1 MKKQLLLVAVI
12 TSYAVQTFSQSPNWL
27 WAKSAVGAA
36 TDEGLSISTD
46 ASGNVYATGYF
57 FSPSLTFGTTTLTN
71 ASNGTADIF
80 LVKYD
85 ASGNVIWAKSAGG
98 VNSDKGLSVSAD
110 ASGNVLVTGP
120 FYSPSIT
127 FGTTTLINTDN
138 SGNSADI
145 FVVKYDANGN
155 VLWAKSAGGTSY
167 EYGNSIST
175 DANGNVLVTGYFDS
189 PSITFGTTT
198 LTNSGSST
206 DIFILKYDA
215 NGNLLWAKSAG
226 GTNLDGGYGVS
237 TDANGNVFIAG
248 IFLSPSINFG
258 STTLT
263 NVSSGNA
270 DIFVVKYDA
279 NEMYYGQKKA
289 GGTAY
294 DRVTGI
300 SVDVNGNVLITGYFN
315 SSSIAFGTTTLTNTD
330 IMGTTPDIFIV
341 KYDSNGNLLWAK
353 SAGGTGGMSF
363 DEGNAI
369 STDVNGNVL
378 VTGRF
383 GSSSLTFGTTTLTNA
398 DNTGNTDD
406 IFVVKF
412 NQNGNVVWAKSIGG
426 SNVDIGNSIAADV
439 SGNVLVTG
447 PFYSPSITFGTTN
460 LINTDNT
467 GFSSDIF
474 VAKLNSVVG
483 IEELSYN
490 NSLLTIY
497 PNPTSGKCILRLD
510 NSISN
515 AITTIEVFN
524 VLGEKV
530 YSINHS
536 TNTPEID
543 LSDCPSGV
551 YTLQVK
557 TSQNTFN
564 KKIVIQ

>member
-12 TSYAVQTFSQSPNWL
+12 TAYAVQTFSQSPNWL

-80 LVKYD
+80 VVKYD

-98 VNSDKGLSVSAD
+98 VNSDKGLGVSAD

-127 FGTTTLINTDN
+127 FGTTTLVNTDN

-155 VLWAKSAGGTSY
+155 VLWAKSSGGTSY

-175 DANGNVLVTGYFDS
+175 DSNGNVLVTGYFDS

-206 DIFILKYDA
+206 DIFIVKYDA
-215 NGNLLWAKSAG
+215 NGNILWAKSAG

-237 TDANGNVFIAG
+237 TDANGNVFVAG

-279 NEMYYGQKKA
+279 NGNVLWAKKA

-315 SSSIAFGTTTLTNTD
+315 SSSIAFGTTTLTNID
-330 IMGTTPDIFIV
+330 IMGTTPDIFVV
-341 KYDSNGNLLWAK
+341 KYDSNGNLIWAK

-398 DNTGNTDD
+398 DNTGNTAD

-426 SNVDIGNSIAADV
+426 SNGDIGNSIAADA

-447 PFYSPSITFGTTN
+447 PFYSPSITFGTTT
-460 LINTDNT
+460 LINTVNT
-467 GFSSDIF
+467 GFYSDIF

-490 NSLLTIY
+490 NSLLIIY

-524 VLGEKV
+524 VLGEMV

-536 TNTPEID
+536 TNTPEVD

-557 TSQNTFN
+557 TSQHTFN